1 MQKTIF
7 RLSLVLS
14 ILGLTVSL
22 GEIYRKSN
30 HKDKVLAEMTALIDE
45 VNKAPKTTPV
55 YDSDGIQIQ
64 SEADVQALT
73 ASFKMNCLA
82 QVVNKWQVSTMCE
95 PIVTSILKDPIDAK
109 DLSFR
114 PIRKWVLWGILLALS
129 PIYFLILRHL
139 WRQFKNKRPIKL

>member
-1 MQKTIF
+1 VQKTIF
-7 RLSLVLS
+7 RITLLISLF
-14 ILGLTVSL
+14 GLTLCL

-30 HKDKVLAEMTALIDE
+30 HKDKVLAEMNALIEE

-55 YDSDGIQIQ
+55 YDSDGIPVQ

-82 QVVNKWQVSTMCE
+82 TVVNRWTVTTICE
-95 PIVTSILKDPIDAK
+95 PIVTAILKDPIDSK

-114 PIRKWVLWGILLALS
+114 PIKKWVLWGIFLALA
-129 PIYFLILRHL
+129 PIYFLITRHL
-139 WRQFKNKRPIKL
+139 WRRFKKT

>member
-1 MQKTIF
+1 VQKIIF
-7 RLSLVLS
+7 RLSLALS

-45 VNKAPKTTPV
+45 VNRAPKTTPV

-82 QVVNKWQVSTMCE
+82 QVVPHWKVPTMCE

-114 PIRKWVLWGILLALS
+114 PKRKWVFWGILLALT
-129 PIYFLILRHL
+129 PVYFLIIRHL
-139 WRQFKNKRPIKL
+139 WRRFKK